1 MSKPYEMRIIDFLR
15 NFREVAKLVKD
26 IVKRI
31 DPGAE
36 VYVFGSVVTGKYTA
50 ASDIDMLVI
59 INDISKKYE
68 IIVEVYRNIEAPI
81 ELHVITRQQFER
93 WYRRFINEDELIKV

>member
-1 MSKPYEMRIIDFLR
+1 MRIIDFLR